1 MKNLIKLT
9 TIAFVTT
16 IFLCLS
22 ACSSSRQTAQEW
34 SKDEKEI
41 KRIAMEKIESFNNH
55 VGPQSNSYTSDADF
69 VNAYGMW
76 RRGSAEIESKKQP
89 SV

>member
-1 MKNLIKLT
+1 MKNLIRLT

-22 ACSSSRQTAQEW
+22 ACSSSRHTAQDQER

-41 KRIAMEKIESFNNH
+41 RRIAMEKIESFNNH

-69 VNAYGMW
+69 VTL
-76 RRGSAEIESKKQP
+76 
-89 SV
+89 